1 MWHSKFGIKDF
12 HRFIVITLAVEL
24 DRSEGSD
31 PIADGGLL
39 NANVDSW
46 ARSIAANRRS
56 EADDTD
62 LNALTVDDA
71 SDGGSWVAIATV
83 ATILNDCAEHSVGDV
98 VPEAR
103 AGGVGENVLGHFE
116 EIGWQAA
123 AVGSSPSGE
132 SGNQSGG
139 ADAAAG
145 SRAAV
150 WKWDRAHM
158 RPASEWRVYLM
169 GN

>member
-1 MWHSKFGIKDF
+1 MN
-12 HRFIVITLAVEL
+12 L

-31 PIADGGLL
+31 PIADAGLL

-46 ARSIAANRRS
+46 ARSITTNRRS

-62 LNALTVDDA
+62 LNALSVDNA
-71 SDGGSWVAIATV
+71 SDCGSRVAVATV

-103 AGGVGENVLGHFE
+103 TGGIGENILGHLE
-116 EIGWQAA
+116 EVGWQASGG
-123 AVGSSPSGE
+123 VSSPSGE
-132 SGNQSGG
+132 SRHISISYGG
-139 ADAAAG
+139 GTDGAAG
-145 SRAAV
+145 SSAAG

-158 RPASEWRVYLM
+158 RPASEWRV
-169 GN
+169 